1 MRASRWWP
9 LSDRALAIVCV
20 VGGGAELVQLVGP
33 HTLTRGDGRRERV
46 RIEIEDKLHLGHLTE
61 LYIGRACVCTGCVRE
76 SGERA
81 HCAGG
86 LSVIGR
92 LRLCVWWAVALSS
105 CSSWALIHS
114 PVGMADESEFESR

>member
-1 MRASRWWP
+1 MRALRWWP

-46 RIEIEDKLHLGHLTE
+46 RKEREVRGHLDHLTE
-61 LYIGRACVCTGCVRE
+61 LYIGRACVCMGCVGV

-81 HCAGG
+81 HRAGG
-86 LSVIGR
+86 LSVMGR
-92 LRLCVWWAVALSS
+92 LRACVCGGRW
-105 CSSWALIHS
+105 
-114 PVGMADESEFESR
+114 R